1 MGSARIAGQ
10 IKGLKGF
17 GQKLEQIGKYLNDVA
32 AGKLPM
38 NYKIIY
44 GLQDIFNL
52 LPDVTGIEFNQAMQQ
67 ISNDQMLIVYLS
79 SMIKSVI
86 ALHNLIDNKL
96 DMNEKERQEELKD
109 EEARKKKQEEKETS
123 AKKKAEEDKK
133 DGEKTDKS
141 EEKKSSSSSKS
152 SNKNSSASSA

>member
-1 MGSARIAGQ
+1 MG
-10 IKGLKGF
+10 
-17 GQKLEQIGKYLNDVA
+17 
-32 AGKLPM
+32 
-38 NYKIIY
+38 
-44 GLQDIFNL
+44 
-52 LPDVTGIEFNQAMQQ
+52 NQAMQQ

-79 SMIKSVI
+79 SMIKSGI

-109 EEARKKKQEEKETS
+109 EEARKKKQEEKEN
-123 AKKKAEEDKK
+123 KNKVKEGEDKK

-152 SNKNSSASSA
+152 SNKNSSASSAKKSNLSQLFYQEQMTSMNCRAMAELIEKSEPKSSKLCSF